1 MRHDVITLSRE
12 YGAGASEL
20 AGLLRQ
26 RLGWPILDEEVTRMV
41 ATELGL
47 PHDFLEEWDEHSPG
61 FLESLGNAL
70 RLGSPD
76 MLMDPSYIARPS
88 APDVVRATRGVVLK
102 AAESAPVILVG
113 HGAQVIL
120 QDRPRTLHLRL
131 IAPLADRCRRVMQR
145 RGGTMQHAMSVAQHV
160 DRDRTHYVKEMF
172 GRDLHDPLLYTLQVN
187 TGAMTMSDVV
197 ALVVCHLGGAEQ

>member
-26 RLGWPILDEEVTRMV
+26 QLGWPILDEEITQMV
-41 ATELGL
+41 AAELGL
-47 PHDFLEEWDEHSPG
+47 PHAFLEEWDEHSPG
-61 FLESLGNAL
+61 FLESFGNAL

-76 MLMDPSYIARPS
+76 MLMDPSYVARPS
-88 APDVVRATRGVVLK
+88 APDIVRATRDVVQR
-102 AAESAPVILVG
+102 AADAAPVILVG

-131 IAPLADRCRRVMQR
+131 VAPPADRCRRVMQR
-145 RGGTMQHAMSVAQHV
+145 RGGTVQQAMSVSQHV
-160 DRDRTHYVKEMF
+160 DRDRTHYVKELF
-172 GRDLHDPLLYTLQVN
+172 GRDLHDPLLYTLQIN
-187 TGAMTMSDVV
+187 TGAMTMRDVV
-197 ALVVCHLGGAEQ
+197 ALVMCHLDGTES

>member
-26 RLGWPILDEEVTRMV
+26 RLGWPILDEEITQMV
-41 ATELGL
+41 AAELGL
-47 PHDFLEEWDEHSPG
+47 PNDFLEEWDEHSPG

-76 MLMDPSYIARPS
+76 MLLDPSYIGRPS
-88 APDVVRATRGVVLK
+88 APDVVRATRGVLQK
-102 AAESAPVILVG
+102 AADAAPVILVG

-131 IAPLADRCRRVMQR
+131 VAPLDDRCRRVLQR
-145 RGGTMQHAMSVAQHV
+145 RAVTMPQAASIAQKV
-160 DRDRTHYVKEMF
+160 DRDRSHYVKELF
-172 GRDLHDPLLYTLQVN
+172 GRDLHDPLLYTLQIN
-187 TGAMTMSDVV
+187 TGAMAMSEVA
-197 ALVVCHLGGAEQ
+197 ALVAGHIVGTEP